1 LQKANI
7 SFLFC
12 SSIFADDIILAM
24 FPLVVID
31 LETTGLEP
39 QKDAILEIG
48 AVRYDPA
55 REPVTFQQLINPGR
69 LVPPVITQLTGITN
83 EDIRTAPTLQAIL
96 PGFIEFVGDDPV
108 VGQNVRFDLEFL
120 QDHNALIRNKII
132 DTRELGAVLL
142 PRANRYSLGA
152 LAEHFEIEMPEEHRA
167 HRALDD
173 ARMTLAVFLRLYQ
186 AGQALPMEMLD
197 EITQLCRGLDWDGRF
212 FFTELLRERSKQP
225 VSARRTSPQGY
236 GQLFNPP
243 RELQALTLKPNEEV
257 KLMDVDET
265 AALLEHGGAFETFF
279 TGKDGRPKFES
290 RPQQLDMLRA
300 VTTAINKG
308 RHMLIE
314 AGTGIGKSFAYLLP
328 AATWATSNNQ
338 RVVISTNTINLQDQL
353 LLKDIPDLKSAT
365 GLDLRAVVLK
375 GRSNYLCPRRLEALR
390 HRGPQNVDELRV
402 LAKTLVWL
410 QQGGNGDRSQITLSG
425 PLEGDVWVR
434 LSAEDETCNMEVCQS
449 RMGGICPYFQARQ
462 AAQGAHLIVVN
473 HALLLADVITNNK
486 VLPDYT
492 YLIVDEAHHL
502 ESATTGA
509 LSYRVTNVDI
519 NRMMNELGGAG
530 SGTLGVLLKA
540 LSGRLNPAQ
549 LAECRNA
556 IDYATDLAF
565 QVENSFQTFFRTL
578 AEFLEQERE
587 GQAVSDYGQQVRITT
602 TIQHL
607 PAWTLVDIAWDETGK
622 NLNALLQHLTKLQR
636 EISDVEHGEDETLE
650 ELLSD
655 LNSILRR
662 LGEVLTR
669 VSALVAENGS
679 ETINWVEMEPRPPQ
693 RVSLNVAP
701 LHIGSLME
709 KYVWHEKDSV
719 ILTSATLTA
728 DGEFNYLRGRLNA
741 DEADELVLGSPFD
754 YENSTLL
761 FIPNDMPEPV
771 EYAQYQK
778 WVERTLL
785 RLGKATG
792 GRMLALFTS
801 YKQLKLTAAV
811 ISPLLA
817 EAGIRLYEQGE
828 GASSTTLLESF
839 RNAGQAVLFGTR
851 SFWEGVDVPGEKLS
865 VLAIVKLPFDVP
877 SDPIVAAR
885 AETFENPFEDYNLP
899 EAILRFRQGFGRLI
913 RTQSDRGVV
922 ALLDRRV
929 LTKKYGQQFL
939 HSLPQCTQRIAP
951 VEELPAEAKKWL
963 GL

>member
-1 LQKANI
+1 
-7 SFLFC
+7 
-12 SSIFADDIILAM
+12 M

-31 LETTGLEP
+31 LETTGLDG
-39 QKDAILEIG
+39 QQDAILEIG
-48 AVRYDPA
+48 AVRCSRDLEQTHY
-55 REPVTFQQLINPGR
+55 QQLVNPGR
-69 LVPPVITQLTGITN
+69 LVPPIITQLTGITN
-83 EDIRTAPTLQAIL
+83 EDIRTAPPLQAIL
-96 PGFIEFVGDDPV
+96 QEFTDFVGDDPV

-120 QDHNALIRNKII
+120 QRHNALQHNKII
-132 DTRELGAVLL
+132 DTRELGSVLL
-142 PRANRYSLGA
+142 PRASRYSLGA
-152 LAEHFEIEMPEEHRA
+152 LGEHFTIEMPEDHHA

-173 ARMTLAVFLRLYQ
+173 AFMTLSVFLKLYEV
-186 AGQALPMEMLD
+186 GQTLPNEVLD
-197 EITQLCRGLDWDGRF
+197 EIVQLCRGLDWDGRF
-212 FFTELLRERSKQP
+212 FFTEMLRERSRQP
-225 VSARRTSPQGY
+225 IAARKTSQKNFGILFTSPQD
-236 GQLFNPP
+236 LLVP
-243 RELQALTLKPNEEV
+243 TLKPNPEL
-257 KLMDVDET
+257 KPMDVDET
-265 AALLEHGGAFETFF
+265 AALLEHGGAFETYF
-279 TGKDGRPKFES
+279 TGNHGRPLFES

-300 VTTAINKG
+300 ITNALNKG
-308 RHMLIE
+308 QHMMIE

-328 AATWATSNNQ
+328 AALWSTSNNQ

-353 LLKDIPDLKSAT
+353 LSKDIPDLMGAT
-365 GLDLRAVVLK
+365 GLDLHSVVLK
-375 GRSNYLCPRRLEALR
+375 GRSNYLCPRRLEAMR
-390 HRGPQNVDELRV
+390 HRGPQNIDEMRV

-425 PLEGDVWVR
+425 PVEGDVWVR
-434 LSAEDETCNMEVCQS
+434 LSAEDETCNMEICQS

-473 HALLLADVITNNK
+473 HALLLVDVINNSK
-486 VLPDYT
+486 VLPDYN

-502 ESATTGA
+502 ESATTDA
-509 LSYRVTNVDI
+509 LSYRVTNMDI
-519 NRMMNELGGAG
+519 NRLMNELGGTT
-530 SGTLGVLLKA
+530 SGTLGVLQKA
-540 LSGRLNPAQ
+540 LAGRLNPTEVAGS
-549 LAECRNA
+549 RTA
-556 IDYATDLAF
+556 IEYATDLAF
-565 QVENSFQTFFRTL
+565 QLENSFLAFFR
-578 AEFLEQERE
+578 AMEEFLEQERE
-587 GQAVSDYGQQVRITT
+587 GRDVGDYGQQLRITT
-602 TIQHL
+602 SVQHL
-607 PAWTLVDIAWDETGK
+607 PGWTPVEIAWDDTSEI
-622 NLNALLQHLTKLQR
+622 LDALLKHLSKLQR
-636 EISDVEHGEDETLE
+636 DISDTEHNEDETLDE
-650 ELLSD
+650 ILSD

-669 VSALVAENGS
+669 VTSLVSEANS
-679 ETINWVEMEPRPPQ
+679 ETINWIEIEPRPPQ

-701 LHIGSLME
+701 LHIGTMME
-709 KYVWHEKDSV
+709 KYLWHEKESV

-728 DGEFNYLRGRLNA
+728 DGVFDYLRGRLNA

-785 RLGKATG
+785 HLGKATN
-792 GRMLALFTS
+792 GRLLALFTS

-811 ISPLLA
+811 ISPLFA
-817 EAGIRLYEQGE
+817 EVGIRLYEQGE
-828 GASSTTLLESF
+828 GASSTTLLETF
-839 RNAGQAVLFGTR
+839 RNTDRAVLLGTR

-885 AETFENPFEDYNLP
+885 AETFEDPFGEYNLP

-939 HSLPQCTQRIAP
+939 HSLPQCTIRIAP

-963 GL
+963 GI